1 MRICKGYLLGI
12 GMLCLL
18 PFVQVRGE
26 GSRTWDKIW
35 SLPAIG
41 VPIIVHS
48 PETNWGFGAGVQGYF
63 KLPDAER
70 TSIVYGDGCYTLNKQ
85 YYISV
90 GGTIYFGGSTPW
102 FMLFRG
108 GYRNYPDTYYGIGNT
123 ITEER
128 LHGTPYTSQR
138 GTAHIETQLYLPANW
153 SIGPLFDFIHE
164 KTGNWENEEMGKW
177 ENEKITNDQIND
189 KIVNRPY
196 SEADRLTVR
205 RKEIVNTMWA
215 LGVVTQYDTR
225 DTLYYPHKGIFFKAS
240 AAHYEPALGS
250 TARMTHLQA
259 DLRQF
264 IPLPKDIIFAWQF
277 KTEWALSDEEET
289 IPFQILPTLGG
300 QDLVRGVRR
309 NMFRDNVMMALQ
321 AEFRF
326 PIWNF
331 LRLHAFAGI
340 GDVYNTD
347 HWNWATPKIGYG
359 LGLRIGIND
368 AHINIRLDVARNNI
382 YKNWNTWESYAFYL
396 TATEAF

>member
-1 MRICKGYLLGI
+1 MTIRTVKRYLLGASL
-12 GMLCLL
+12 LCLV

-26 GSRTWDKIW
+26 GSRTWDKLW

-63 KLPDAER
+63 KLPDSEH

-85 YYISV
+85 YYISA
-90 GGTIYFGGSTPW
+90 GGTLYFGGDTPW
-102 FMLFRG
+102 FLRFKGSFRD
-108 GYRNYPDTYYGIGNT
+108 YPDTYYGVGNT
-123 ITEER
+123 VTEER
-128 LHGTPYTSQR
+128 LHGVPYTSQR
-138 GTAHIETQLYLPANW
+138 GAAHIEAQLYLPANW
-153 SIGPLFDFIHE
+153 SIGPLFDFTHE
-164 KTGNWENEEMGKW
+164 KIKKW
-177 ENEKITNDQIND
+177 ENEKMGECGNE
-189 KIVNRPY
+189 KIVN
-196 SEADRLTVR
+196 
-205 RKEIVNTMWA
+205 IMWS

-225 DTLYYPHKGIFFKAS
+225 DTLYYPHNGLFFKAS

-264 IPLPKDIIFAWQF
+264 ISLPKNIIFAWQF
-277 KTEWALSDEEET
+277 KTEWALSDNVES
-289 IPFQILPTLGG
+289 IPFQMLPTLGG
-300 QDLVRGVRR
+300 QDLVRGVRQ

-326 PIWNF
+326 PLWNF

-347 HWNWATPKIGYG
+347 HWRWATPKIGYG

-382 YKNWNTWESYAFYL
+382 YKNWNTWDSYAFYI